1 MIAVFMTILLQL
13 ALTTAACWGLWR
25 LWSRWFG
32 GSDRRVALIAGGG
45 FVLRALMAQAL
56 FWISYLRL
64 PIGRSLQLGD
74 GFWFFAIDGQWYLG
88 FANTLA
94 HRGVQAILFP
104 PATYPSHIFVQLFA
118 VAVAAFGGVAS
129 VAILLNCSAY
139 LATCAIIV
147 RLQPRAPL
155 NVTRIALAAVA
166 FGPGTILWSLQP
178 LKDTFF
184 QLLIVAVIA
193 AFYCWQELW
202 RGDVR
207 IARVAATAAAMLAL
221 TFAIGGIRWYFAVI
235 LWVASFVFFV
245 LVAWSAQRRAWAFV
259 AGAIVFV
266 LLAQAARLGGGTDI
280 PKPVLNILG
289 ARPAVSDTTRWVDRR
304 RGKFEAQ
311 PGATAIV
318 PAAATVAPRMVG
330 GVAAVFLPR
339 AIGQPLG
346 LVHIGG
352 GRGFWIF
359 AELDTAAF
367 DLVVLF
373 AAIYA
378 MRSLRRGSA
387 KITPLFFLLL
397 LVFVMTAGPLCYTVS
412 NFGTLIR
419 MRQMLYVIAAVLP
432 LTMRPDEPR

>member
-1 MIAVFMTILLQL
+1 MIAVFMLNVFQL
-13 ALTTAACWGLWR
+13 ALTAAACWGLWR

-32 GSDRRVALIAGGG
+32 AGDRRVAWIAGGG
-45 FVLRALMAQAL
+45 FVLRALTAQAL

-64 PIGRSLQLGD
+64 PIARSMQLGD

-88 FANTLA
+88 FAIGLA

-104 PATYPSHIFVQLFA
+104 DITYPSHIFVQLLA
-118 VAVAAFGGVAS
+118 IAVAAFGGVAS
-129 VAILLNCSAY
+129 VAILLNCAAY
-139 LATCAIIV
+139 LATCAIVV

-155 NVTRIALAAVA
+155 HVTLVALAAVA

-184 QLLIVAVIA
+184 QLLIAAAIA
-193 AFYCWQELW
+193 AFFCWQELW

-207 IARVAATAAAMLAL
+207 MARVACTAAAMLAS
-221 TFAIGGIRWYFAVI
+221 TFALGGIRWYFAVI
-235 LWVASFVFFV
+235 LWAASLVFLL

-259 AGAIVFV
+259 AGVILFV
-266 LLAQAARLGGGTDI
+266 LLGQAARLGGGTDI
-280 PKPVLNILG
+280 PKPVLQFLD
-289 ARPAVSDTTRWVDRR
+289 ARPALSDTTRWVARR

-311 PGATAIV
+311 PGATTIV
-318 PAAATVAPRMVG
+318 PAAPTVSTRMVG

-346 LVHIGG
+346 LVRIGG
-352 GRGFWIF
+352 SRAFWIF
-359 AELDTAAF
+359 AELDTLAF

-373 AAIYA
+373 AVVYA
-378 MRSLRRGSA
+378 ARGLRSGRV
-387 KITPLFFLLL
+387 KITPLFVLLL
-397 LVFVMTAGPLCYTVS
+397 LVFVLTAGPLCYTVS

-432 LTMRPDEPR
+432 LTMRRC